1 MAKRFVNNI
10 KLGAFTLAGL
20 IFLVLLLYMI
30 GKNKNLFGDTYVLK
44 VRFKNVQGLV
54 AGNNVRFS
62 GIQSG
67 TVKNI
72 NILNDTVIDVSM
84 LLDKKMQNI
93 IRKSAVVTIGTDGLV
108 GNKVVNIVPN
118 GLPPLPFAQEGD
130 LLIAKN
136 TASTDDI
143 LETLHK
149 ATIDVNG
156 IATEIKTTMGRI
168 NNSKGLWGLL
178 DDQSIPKDVRIA
190 VANIRLATAKAGLMA
205 DNLNTIVL
213 DVKDGKGSV
222 GALLKDTAIA
232 QNLNEA
238 IAKIKSVGVET
249 DSLVVEINK
258 IVEGVRTDL
267 NTGKGPANAILKDSM
282 MVIKLNQALDNIQKG
297 TDGFNQNME
306 ALKHSFLTKGYFKKQ
321 EKQKQK
327 ELKEQEKLN
336 QKKE

>member
-10 KLGAFTLAGL
+10 KLGAFALAGL

-72 NILNDTVIDVSM
+72 DILNDTVIEVSM
-84 LLDKKMQNI
+84 LIDKKMQTI
-93 IRKSAVVTIGTDGLV
+93 IRKSAVVSIGTDGLV

-136 TASTDDI
+136 SVSTDDI
-143 LETLHK
+143 LETLDK
-149 ATIDVNG
+149 TSGDVAY
-156 IATEIKTTMGRI
+156 IAKELKKTVRQL
-168 NNSKGLWGLL
+168 NNSDGLWALL
-178 DDQSIPKDVRIA
+178 NDQSIPANLRTA
-190 VANIRLATAKAGLMA
+190 VVNIRLATGKAGLLA
-205 DNLNTIVL
+205 DNLNNIVL
-213 DVKDGKGSV
+213 DVKNGKGSI
-222 GALLKDTAIA
+222 GTLLKDTAFA

-238 IAKIKSVGVET
+238 IVKIKSVGVEA
-249 DSLVVEINK
+249 DSLAVELNK
-258 IVEGVRTDL
+258 LVEGVRTDV

-282 MVIKLNQALDNIQKG
+282 MVIKLNQSLDNIQKG
-297 TDGFNQNME
+297 TDAFNQNME

-321 EKQKQK
+321 EKEKQS
-327 ELKEQEKLN
+327 
-336 QKKE
+336 